1 MAALSAEKVDA
12 AWAQAVRDHATQWRF
27 HAPAPPPTIPK
38 WLTDLGNW
46 LQAYHTVFM
55 PLLWIV
61 LVALAIGILVMIA
74 IDNAQARR
82 GGSRPGTLQ
91 LQDEDLRPERAR
103 AQALL
108 ADADRLAAA
117 GDFDGAAHILLL
129 RGVDD
134 IRDRRRGLIKP
145 FLTSR
150 EIAVLEALPAQARTT
165 FAQIAAYVER
175 SAFAGRSL
183 GAEEFNHCREAYE
196 AFAFADA
203 WKAA

>member
-1 MAALSAEKVDA
+1 MTALLAEKVDV

-27 HAPAPPPTIPK
+27 HAVRPLPTAPK

-46 LQAYHTVFM
+46 LHTYQHIIS
-55 PLLWIV
+55 PLFWVMLVV
-61 LVALAIGILVMIA
+61 LAFGVMVMIA
-74 IDNAQARR
+74 VDNAQARR
-82 GGSRPGTLQ
+82 GGMRPGQLQ

-108 ADADRLAAA
+108 ADADRLAAL
-117 GDFDGAAHILLL
+117 GDYDSAAHILLL

-134 IRDRRRGLIKP
+134 IRERRRGLIKP

-150 EIAVLEALPAQARTT
+150 EIAVLEALPTQARIT

-175 SAFAGRSL
+175 SAFAGRGL
-183 GAEEFNHCREAYE
+183 DQAEFSRCREAYE
-196 AFAFADA
+196 AFAFPDA